1 MPILPANRARYP
13 ANWNREVR
21 PAILRRAHNRCERCG
36 LLNGVIGYRDP
47 DGTFHFL
54 ARSGFLVK
62 YIQSLHPDKHVF
74 KLVVTIAH
82 LDHTP
87 ENNDP
92 ANLAALCQR
101 CHLRHDAQHHAGTA
115 RATRRSR
122 LAIRDLFDEEG

>member
-1 MPILPANRARYP
+1 MPIRPENLARYP
-13 ANWNREVR
+13 ANWRREIR
-21 PAILRRAHNRCERCG
+21 PAILKRAQNRCEKCG

-54 ARSGFLVK
+54 ARSGYLVS

-92 ANLAALCQR
+92 SNLAALCQR

-115 RATRRSR
+115 RTTRRSR
-122 LAIRDLFDEEG
+122 LAIRDLFDDEG